1 MTQRYTT
8 ALTVAGSD
16 SGGCAGIQA
25 DLKTFS
31 ALGVFGASVI
41 TSITAQNTCGV
52 RAVETL
58 SPDIVRLQLEAVF
71 DDLAIDAIKTGMLPS
86 PAIVETLAE
95 IITRYRPPAV
105 IIDPVMVATSG
116 DVLTPPATA
125 EAFRSCLYPLLTL
138 LTPNLSEAA
147 LLAGIPIRNRDDVSR
162 AAEKIL
168 AQGCRAVLVKGG
180 HFSGGSA
187 VDTLFQT
194 HTSPRSFSAPRT
206 VTHNLHGTGCTL
218 SAAIAAGMAA
228 GLSLEAAIV
237 QAKSYISSAIFHG
250 APLTTGKGNGPVNHF
265 FSPRPL
271 LARPS
276 HGAE

>member
-1 MTQRYTT
+1 MIQRYTT

-25 DLKTFS
+25 DLKAFA

-41 TSITAQNTCGV
+41 TSVTAQNTCGV

-58 SPDIVRLQLEAVF
+58 STDIVRMQLEAVF
-71 DDLAIDAIKTGMLPS
+71 DDMAVDALKTGMLPT
-86 PAIVETLAE
+86 PAIVETVAE
-95 IITRYRPPAV
+95 AIARYRPPAV

-116 DVLTPPATA
+116 DVLTPPDTA
-125 EAFRSCLYPLLTL
+125 EAFRACLYPLLTL

-147 LLAGIPIRNRDDVSR
+147 VLSGVSIRNGDDISR

-168 AQGCRAVLVKGG
+168 AQGCCAVLIKGG
-180 HFSGGSA
+180 HLPDGAA

-194 HTSPRSFSAPRT
+194 YGAPITFSAPRT
-206 VTHNLHGTGCTL
+206 ATHNLHGTGCTL

-228 GLSLEAAIV
+228 GLSLEDAV
-237 QAKSYISSAIFHG
+237 RQAKTYISDAILHG
-250 APLTTGKGNGPVNHF
+250 APVTTGKGNGPVNHF
-265 FSPRPL
+265 FDPRPL
-271 LARPS
+271 LQGQRI
-276 HGAE
+276 